1 MVTYLTLFLIIHITS
16 GVIAMLSGLAA
27 MMFQKGGPQ
36 HALSG
41 KWFFISMLVMAS
53 TATPLAVVRPER
65 LSAVVSVLTLYLV
78 VTSWSAATRRNG
90 RAGWLEWAGVPVV
103 LGCMAANIWFGQVA
117 NANAN
122 GALDGQ
128 PAMAYFVFA
137 GLAGLAATLDIAML
151 SRGQLSQKQRTA
163 RHLWRMCTAYLLAV
177 TSLFLGQQDDV
188 FPLMIGSP
196 VLVIPSLATLAFMV
210 FWLVKLR
217 IKPVHRLIWTSNP
230 ACATDRHTANRK
242 IGESG

>member
-41 KWFFISMLVMAS
+41 KWFFVSMLVMAS

-65 LSAVVSVLTLYLV
+65 LSAAVSVLTLYLV
-78 VTSWSAATRRNG
+78 VTSWSAATRRDG
-90 RAGWLEWAGVPVV
+90 KAGWLEWAGVPVA

-122 GALDGQ
+122 SALDGQ
-128 PAMAYFVFA
+128 PATAYFVFS
-137 GLAGLAATLDIAML
+137 GLAGLAAALDISMIL
-151 SRGQLSQKQRTA
+151 RRKLSQKQRTA
-163 RHLWRMCTAYLLAV
+163 RHLWRMCTAYFLAA

-188 FPLMIGSP
+188 FPFMLGSP
-196 VLVIPSLATLAFMV
+196 VLFIPSIATLAFML

-217 IKPVHRLIWTSNP
+217 IKPVHRVIWTSNL
-230 ACATDRHTANRK
+230 ACATDRQSSK
-242 IGESG
+242 